1 MNTNHDKSRE
11 ELIQI
16 AEELSMKVYL
26 LEVFVR
32 KFNKKRRDILY
43 LLNKRMDY
51 RPKDETLRRYNISY
65 SEVLSK
71 WFVND

>member
-43 LLNKRMDY
+43 LLNKRIDY
-51 RPKDETLRRYNISY
+51 RPKDETLRRYHIIYN
-65 SEVLSK
+65 EELSK
-71 WFVND
+71 WIISD